1 MHTGGWGQEA
11 YFQGKLYGE
20 GDYYQRYPATPFFH
34 ISDDD
39 EEDAIKII
47 MRPP

>member
-39 EEDAIKII
+39 EDAIKII